1 MDKTTLYVLVF
12 VACMVASASAAAE
25 HQHQHHDHEQTP
37 TTPHHQYHWPW
48 WLSVPW
54 WRRVVPPPPPSN
66 VHHALPPR
74 DHHHNYSPS
83 RPAPPPPAGFSGDC
97 STALI
102 YTDGCTRDLITSFF
116 DEEKISVGGGC
127 CRTISGLSDDCF
139 QEAFTQFKSPR
150 FTRAIRDFCAHRHLN

>member
-1 MDKTTLYVLVF
+1 MKKITLYLLVF

-25 HQHQHHDHEQTP
+25 HHHHQHHDHEQTP
-37 TTPHHQYHWPW
+37 TTPHHHW
-48 WLSVPW
+48 PW
-54 WRRVVPPPPPSN
+54 WRRVPPPPPPSN
-66 VHHALPPR
+66 VHHPH
-74 DHHHNYSPS
+74 HHHNYSPS
-83 RPAPPPPAGFSGDC
+83 RPAPSHHQRPPPARFSGDC

-116 DEEKISVGGGC
+116 DEKKISVGGVC

-150 FTRAIRDFCAHRHLN
+150 FTRAVRDFCAHRHLD

>member
-1 MDKTTLYVLVF
+1 MKKITLYLLVF

-25 HQHQHHDHEQTP
+25 HHDHEQTP

-54 WRRVVPPPPPSN
+54 WRRVPPPPPSN
-66 VHHALPPR
+66 V
-74 DHHHNYSPS
+74 HHHNYSPS
-83 RPAPPPPAGFSGDC
+83 RPAPSHHQRPPHGHHNTPPARFSGNC

-116 DEEKISVGGGC
+116 DEEKISVGGAC

-150 FTRAIRDFCAHRHLN
+150 FTRAVRDFCAHRHFN